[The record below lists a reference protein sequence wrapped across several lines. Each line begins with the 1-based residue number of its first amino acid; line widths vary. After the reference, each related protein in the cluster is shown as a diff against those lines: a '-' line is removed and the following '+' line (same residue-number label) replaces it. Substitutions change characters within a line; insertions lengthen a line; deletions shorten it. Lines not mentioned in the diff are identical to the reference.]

1 VNKLINNNLTA
12 CFGLMAKIGT
22 EIANDQ
28 YSNKNTDKSGT
39 FAT

>member
-1 VNKLINNNLTA
+1 VNKLIKSNLTA
-12 CFGLMAKIGT
+12 CFELMVKIGT
-22 EIANDQ
+22 VIAKDQ